1 MNKCT
6 QSGFTLVEI
15 VVSMVVLA
23 ILAGGL
29 ILSMSYLYKGSS
41 GVLSTSTAEN
51 VARSE
56 FDQIFSGAYPPT
68 NSQYTVGNYTVT
80 IATSTNTS
88 TTCSTTCTH
97 VKVTVSCP
105 GCIPIS
111 LSGDDYNV
119 I

>member
-1 MNKCT
+1 MNKCNQT
-6 QSGFTLVEI
+6 GFTLVEI
-15 VVSMVVLA
+15 VVSIVVFA

-29 ILSMSYLYKGSS
+29 VLSMSDLYKGSS
-41 GVLSTSTAEN
+41 EELSTASAEN
-51 VARSE
+51 VARSAL
-56 FDQIFSGAYPPT
+56 DQIFSGTYPPT

-88 TTCSTTCTH
+88 TTCTATCTH
-97 VKVTVSCP
+97 VKATVSCP
-105 GCIPIS
+105 TCTPIS